1 MAAAAHILGVLEY
14 EAEAGAC
21 LAADKY
27 SAVAAGKQ
35 ARIAAVVV
43 APEAPGSTRHH
54 WVCSCVR
61 NNRRGSDMAG

>member
-1 MAAAAHILGVLEY
+1 MTVAAAAHILGALED

-21 LAADKY
+21 LVADKY

-35 ARIAAVVV
+35 ARIDAVVV
-43 APEAPGSTRHH
+43 APEALGSTRRH

-61 NNRRGSDMAG
+61 NNG